1 MMVKN
6 RQPESEGILEVDFR
20 APVGSPAG
28 VEVVDLGELRR
39 RNLATLTRLQRPH
52 FHQLIAP
59 TAGRLGFMVDFVD
72 YEVKPGTWLWVRP
85 GQVQRWG
92 DLAGVEGDLILFEG
106 DFLDADTAEAARVD
120 EPGGPVVFRPSDG
133 GAALETARAHL
144 AHEFRS
150 LGDLPLSV
158 HLTVLRRLLAVLA
171 LRLAHAGAADTPS
184 GEVSETFRR
193 FRYAVERGFARTRRV
208 EDYAAQLGYSPR
220 TIARAAFAAT
230 GAGAKEFIDQ
240 RIVLEAKR
248 LLAHSDRTAAKIA
261 RDLGFKDATNFSKY
275 FHQRTGQ
282 TPIAFRNAARL
293 R

>member
-1 MMVKN
+1 MVKN
-6 RQPESEGILEVDFR
+6 RQPDIVEVDFQ

-39 RNLATLTRLQRPH
+39 RRVTAVSRLERPH

-59 TAGRLGFMVDFVD
+59 VEGRLPFMVDFVD
-72 YEVKPGTWLWVRP
+72 HEVGPGTWLWVRP

-106 DFLDADTAEAARVD
+106 DFLDADTVERARVD
-120 EPGGPVVFRPSDG
+120 EPGGPAVFRPRDG
-133 GAALETARAHL
+133 GAALEAARAHL
-144 AHEFRS
+144 VREFRAR
-150 LGDLPLSV
+150 GELPPAA
-158 HLTVLRRLLAVLA
+158 HLAALRHLLAVLA
-171 LRLAHAGAADTPS
+171 LRLAHTGTADAPAGPMN
-184 GEVSETFRR
+184 ETFRR
-193 FRYAVERGFARTRRV
+193 FRSAVERGFARTRRV

-220 TIARAAFAAT
+220 TLARAAFAAT

-240 RIVLEAKR
+240 RVVLEAKR

-282 TPIAFRNAARL
+282 TPIAFRAAAR
-293 R
+293 RR